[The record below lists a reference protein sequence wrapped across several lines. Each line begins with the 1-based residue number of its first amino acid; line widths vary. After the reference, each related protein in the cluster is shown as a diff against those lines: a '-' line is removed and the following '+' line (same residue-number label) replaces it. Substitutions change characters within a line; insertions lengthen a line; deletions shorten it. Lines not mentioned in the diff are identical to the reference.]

1 MKGAKASNERNEA
14 NLKQAADAGEAP
26 FWEIIVFSHTWRSNI
41 KAETRGTYTGK
52 LSQQF
57 YNSISYFSTFYVY
70 FFFGF
75 PILRSDTVSGN
86 REEFEK
92 SKFTKTGVNITIVYT
107 FTENP
112 LSASAV
118 KSQET
123 KYICKQHINTTSNIS
138 REPHLQRVKTLKK
151 QIYVLL
157 KCWKQSVTLW
167 GYCDNINR

>member
-1 MKGAKASNERNEA
+1 M
-14 NLKQAADAGEAP
+14 
-26 FWEIIVFSHTWRSNI
+26 
-41 KAETRGTYTGK
+41 YT
-52 LSQQF
+52 S
-57 YNSISYFSTFYVY
+57 
-70 FFFGF
+70 FFGF

-123 KYICKQHINTTSNIS
+123 KYICEQHINTTSNIS
-138 REPHLQRVKTLKK
+138 MERTTFAKSEDPEKTNTCTVKMMEAKSHTMR
-151 QIYVLL
+151 LL
-157 KCWKQSVTLW
+157 
-167 GYCDNINR
+167 

>member
-14 NLKQAADAGEAP
+14 NLKQA
-26 FWEIIVFSHTWRSNI
+26 TC
-41 KAETRGTYTGK
+41 RGSTFLRNNSFFPYLKKQHKSRDKGYIYRQTFAAI
-52 LSQQF
+52 LQF
-57 YNSISYFSTFYVY
+57 YFLFFYIFMYTSFLASQFCVRIQ
-70 FFFGF
+70 F
-75 PILRSDTVSGN
+75 SGN

-123 KYICKQHINTTSNIS
+123 KYICEQHINTTSNIS
-138 REPHLQRVKTLKK
+138 MERTTFAKSEDPEKTNTCTVKMMEAKCHTMR
-151 QIYVLL
+151 LL
-157 KCWKQSVTLW
+157 W
-167 GYCDNINR
+167 

>member
-1 MKGAKASNERNEA
+1 MQQSRGSTFLRNNSFFPIPEEA
-14 NLKQAADAGEAP
+14 TQKQRQGVHIQAN
-26 FWEIIVFSHTWRSNI
+26 FRSN
-41 KAETRGTYTGK
+41 
-52 LSQQF
+52 
-57 YNSISYFSTFYVY
+57 STILFLIFLLFYVY

-123 KYICKQHINTTSNIS
+123 KYICEQHINTTSNIS
-138 REPHLQRVKTLKK
+138 MERTTFAKSEDPEKTNTCTVKMMEAKCHTMR
-151 QIYVLL
+151 LL
-157 KCWKQSVTLW
+157 
-167 GYCDNINR
+167 

>member
-1 MKGAKASNERNEA
+1 MQQSRGSTFLRNNSFFPIPEEA
-14 NLKQAADAGEAP
+14 TQKQRQGVHIQAN
-26 FWEIIVFSHTWRSNI
+26 FRSN
-41 KAETRGTYTGK
+41 
-52 LSQQF
+52 
-57 YNSISYFSTFYVY
+57 STILFLIFLLFYVY

-123 KYICKQHINTTSNIS
+123 KNICEHTSIPPAIYPEDHICK
-138 REPHLQRVKTLKK
+138 E
-151 QIYVLL
+151 
-157 KCWKQSVTLW
+157 
-167 GYCDNINR
+167 